1 MKIDLRKLRQIY
13 FFDKTFILKIDD
25 GITVFCNKDYTVGT
39 IKPDGNE
46 EVENN
51 KEMFFEAEIYLNYD
65 DLVYLW
71 EAGLWY
77 IAKRADDVLEQS
89 EYKFYSS
96 MTRYIR
102 MALSMRFKRM
112 ATVG

>member
-1 MKIDLRKLRQIY
+1 MKIDLRKLKQIY

-25 GITVFCNKDYTVGT
+25 GITVFCNADYTVGT
-39 IKPDGNE
+39 IKSDIDN
-46 EVENN
+46 
-51 KEMFFEAEIYLNYD
+51 EMFFEAEMYLSYE

-77 IAKRADDVLEQS
+77 IAKRADNMLNES

-102 MALSMRFKRM
+102 MALSIRFKRM
-112 ATVG
+112 AAVM